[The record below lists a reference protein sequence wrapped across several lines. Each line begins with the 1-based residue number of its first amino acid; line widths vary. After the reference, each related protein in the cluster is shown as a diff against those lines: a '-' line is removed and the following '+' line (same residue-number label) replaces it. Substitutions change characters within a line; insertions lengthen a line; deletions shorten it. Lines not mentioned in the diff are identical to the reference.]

1 MTPPLL
7 ELSDV
12 HKLFVTKKSLL
23 GRPLTKVHAVNGVS
37 LSVAEAETVGL
48 VGESGSGKSTV
59 GRLALRLL
67 DADEGSIRYRGQDIT
82 DLKAGSMRPLRREMQ
97 MVFQDPYASLDPSMT
112 IASSIAEPFIVHRA
126 ADRDDQIDRV
136 VELLN
141 DVGLG
146 PDFVHRY
153 PHELSGGQRQ
163 RVSIARA
170 LAISPSLVVCDEAV
184 SALDTSTQAQVL
196 NLLRSL
202 RDSRGLAYLFI
213 AHDLQVVYYMSD
225 RIAVMYLGEIVEEGP
240 ADDVYHRPRHP
251 YTEALLSAIP
261 TVRSEAR
268 RDRIVLR
275 GDPPDPLS
283 PPTGC
288 RFHPRCPYVFDR
300 CRDEA
305 PPLVKLDGRSGSVA
319 CHLHGSGPMLAGESV
334 VTLSTST
341 TSKDLTV

>member
-1 MTPPLL
+1 MTAVLL
-7 ELSDV
+7 QLDEV
-12 HKLFVTKKSLL
+12 HKRFVTRRSLL
-23 GRPLTKVHAVNGVS
+23 GRPLATVHAVNGIN
-37 LSVAEAETVGL
+37 LEVAEAETVGL

-67 DADEGSIRYRGQDIT
+67 DADEGVIRYRGRDIT
-82 DLKAGSMRPLRREMQ
+82 DMSARSMRPLRREMQ
-97 MVFQDPYASLDPSMT
+97 IVFQDPYASLDPSAT
-112 IASSIAEPFIVHRA
+112 IGSSIAEQYIVHRDGEA
-126 ADRDDQIDRV
+126 ARRDDRV
-136 VELLN
+136 RAALD

-170 LAISPSLVVCDEAV
+170 LALGPRLVVCDEAV
-184 SALDTSTQAQVL
+184 SALDASTQAQVL
-196 NLLRSL
+196 NLLRRL
-202 RDSRGLAYLFI
+202 RDSHGLSYLFI

-240 ADDVYHRPRHP
+240 ADDVYRRPRHP

-261 TVRSEAR
+261 TVRLESR
-268 RDRIVLR
+268 RTRIVLR

-288 RFHPRCPYVFDR
+288 RFHPRCPYAFDR
-300 CRDEA
+300 CIHETPTKVRFGTNGA
-305 PPLVKLDGRSGSVA
+305 AVA
-319 CHLHGSGPMLAGESV
+319 CHLHGHGPELAGESV
-334 VTLSTST
+334 VSLPIPTI
-341 TSKDLTV
+341 SKD